1 MYRFLYILS
10 RKKTTTCCSSSS
22 LILQHKHNKMRTDD
36 ALEEHREKID
46 GEKERER
53 EIKFL
58 VRIFAL
64 QHNPD
69 GQPKKNYLT
78 HRHTG
83 QIIG

>member
-1 MYRFLYILS
+1 M
-10 RKKTTTCCSSSS
+10 C
-22 LILQHKHNKMRTDD
+22 TDD

-46 GEKERER
+46 GER
-53 EIKFL
+53 EIKFF
-58 VRIFAL
+58 ISFPL
-64 QHNPD
+64 QYNPD

>member
-1 MYRFLYILS
+1 
-10 RKKTTTCCSSSS
+10 
-22 LILQHKHNKMRTDD
+22 MRTDD